1 MIPTLKP
8 LTDTFNCPLCGSAM
22 KQADG
27 APAATKYFGHEIV
40 RVWSCSNE
48 KCGHRR
54 PLGFEKFFNGRK

>member
-40 RVWSCSNE
+40 RV
-48 KCGHRR
+48 
-54 PLGFEKFFNGRK
+54 